1 MEFGWVLE
9 YRDLLLHGAFL
20 TCVLLVISVIFG
32 FSLAIFLAVA
42 QVGDSAIAR
51 WISRG
56 YCTFFRGTPLLIQL
70 WLIYYGLGSYLPYIP
85 GLRTSFLW
93 PVMREGLFFAALALT
108 LNFAAYQGEIL
119 RGAMLAVP
127 KGELEAARAVGMSAR
142 MILRRIWLP
151 RAIRIGLPTFAG
163 EVVLQLKSTPI
174 VFSVTVMDL
183 YGAAYKIRQD
193 TLLVYEPLVVV
204 TVFYVGL
211 TFVITQVFQKME
223 NAVPVQR
230 RHGI

>member
-1 MEFGWVLE
+1 MDFSWIFS
-9 YRDLLLHGAFL
+9 YRDLLIQGAFL
-20 TCVLLVISVIFG
+20 TCLLLAISVTCG
-32 FSLAIFLAVA
+32 FVLAVFLAIA
-42 QVGDSAIAR
+42 QVGRNPGAR
-51 WISRG
+51 WLSKG

-70 WLIYYGLGSYLPYIP
+70 WLLYYGLGTYLPYVP

-93 PVMREGLFFAALALT
+93 PLLREGLFFAALALT

-127 KGELEAARAVGMSAR
+127 RGELEAARAVGMSQAK
-142 MILRRIWLP
+142 ILRRIWLP

-163 EVVLQLKSTPI
+163 EVVLQLKATPI

-193 TLLVYEPLVVV
+193 TLLVYEPLLLV
-204 TVFYVGL
+204 TLFYVGL
-211 TFVITQVFQKME
+211 TFFITQAFQKLE
-223 NAVPVQR
+223 NAVPTR
-230 RHGI
+230 R